1 MNNVATGKT
10 LITLVGVSGL
20 DPSKGEVRIGDTL
33 YLEKEPSNT
42 SDPSAIRVYL
52 SKGGEACGYVGNRP
66 STAMTGTKRA
76 EEVHHLF
83 EQGIF
88 GVVLYE
94 GSVTFGNGRTSKAFA
109 VELKLEEMKNETV
122 QEELSMEKTLRFK
135 LIGSLTQYPNKFK
148 LSEELKSGQ
157 KPIVRLV
164 VKDDKIVAEYEDGL
178 AGYVDNKNQGGIS
191 DYSDIVSSI
200 SEDGVIAKIIE
211 AVATNYIGQ
220 FTVNEAELVKGKRI
234 QTLKAI
240 CSEIID
246 KGLATSEEIEER
258 KSYMEQFGV
267 TEKQM
272 IRVFSSYKK
281 YEPDIVARIPLEP
294 ETLYQD
300 TSGILKRTVGYVNAR
315 RNLMFEG
322 DKGVGKNV
330 LTETLAWLYKRP
342 LYEFSMNSQHD
353 NNSLLGGK
361 TIESDDEGKTKMGFD
376 LEATIQAAM
385 VGGVL
390 VFDEF
395 NTSLAHAMS
404 IFNSL
409 LDDRR
414 RIQVPGYG
422 LVNADENFFA
432 IAAQNRDYQG
442 TFENNEATADR
453 FVPIIFPKLKTL
465 KEILLAKVPQV
476 GLPVINKLE
485 TLYKGIKKCVEDG
498 EISDKAITIRGFIDS
513 CLAMEEDIPLKD
525 ALIDNVANRC
535 NDLDDREVVRTMI
548 STTIA

>member
-1 MNNVATGKT
+1 MATGKT
-10 LITLVGVSGL
+10 LVTLVGVSGL
-20 DPSKGEVRIGDTL
+20 DPSKGEVKVGDTL

-42 SDPSAIRVYL
+42 SDPNAIRVYL
-52 SKGGEACGYVGNRP
+52 SKGGEPCGYVGNKP
-66 STAMTGTKRA
+66 TTAMTGTKRA
-76 EEVHHLF
+76 AEVQDLF
-83 EQGIF
+83 RQDIL

-94 GSVTFGNGRTSKAFA
+94 GTVTFGNSRSSKSFA
-109 VELKLEEMKNETV
+109 VELKVEETKIETV
-122 QEELSMEKTLRFK
+122 QEELSVEKTLKFK
-135 LIGSLTQYPNKFK
+135 LVGSLTQYANKFK
-148 LSEELKSGQ
+148 LSDELKSGT
-157 KPIVRLV
+157 KPIVKLF
-164 VKDDKIVAEYEDGL
+164 VKDDKIVAEYQDGL
-178 AGYVDNKNQGGIS
+178 AGYVDQKNQGGIS
-191 DYSDIVSSI
+191 DYIDIMAAI
-200 SEDGVIAKIIE
+200 GENGVIAKITD

-220 FTVNEAELVKGKRI
+220 FTVNEAELTKGKRI

-246 KGLATSEEIEER
+246 KGLTTAKEIEER
-258 KSYMEQFGV
+258 VSYMEQFGV

-272 IRVFSSYKK
+272 IRVFSSYKM
-281 YEPDIVARIPLEP
+281 YDPEIAARIPLQP

-300 TSGILKRTVGYVNAR
+300 TSDILMGTVGYVNAR
-315 RNLMFEG
+315 RNMMFEG

-361 TIESDDEGKTKMGFD
+361 TIESDDDGKTKMGFD
-376 LEATIQAAM
+376 LEATIQAAI
-385 VGGVL
+385 VGGIL

-422 LVNADENFFA
+422 LVKADDNFFA

-453 FVPIIFPKLKTL
+453 FVPIIFPKLKSL
-465 KEILLAKVPQV
+465 KEILLARVPQV

-498 EISDKAITIRGFIDS
+498 EVSDKAITIRGFIDS
-513 CLAMEEDIPLKD
+513 CLAMEEDIPLKR

-535 NDLDDREVVRTMI
+535 NDLDDREAIATMI
-548 STTIA
+548 RTTIA